1 MELDNLKDL
10 WRDLGQVHTHQND
23 DQQIIRMLQKRSQSP
38 IAKMKRN
45 LLLELIAVIVLYS
58 LTIWYFLQTSG
69 GGYREIAVILFVVG
83 VLFIFYY
90 YKKNRLLGQMQCV
103 TCEVRSNLQQ
113 QLKTLEKYVQ
123 LYFVGG
129 TILAPITYFVTGVI
143 VLLKHSGGDFVP
155 DLTRSEEYII
165 FITVGLLLTVGTYF
179 LNKWYIKKLY
189 GQHIRRLKELLLQ
202 MEETGP

>member
-1 MELDNLKDL
+1 MELDSLKDI
-10 WRDLGQVHTHQND
+10 WRDLDQEASHQKD
-23 DQQIIRMLQKRSQSP
+23 DQQIIRILHKRSQSP
-38 IAKMKRN
+38 IARMKRN
-45 LLLELIAVIVLYS
+45 LLLELIAVVVLYS

-90 YKKNRLLGQMQCV
+90 SKKNRLLGQMQCV

-123 LYFVGG
+123 FYFVGG
-129 TILAPITYFVTGVI
+129 TILTPVTYFVTGVI
-143 VLLKHSGGDFVP
+143 VLLKHADGDFVAEF
-155 DLTRSEEYII
+155 TRSEEYAI
-165 FITVGLLLTVGTYF
+165 FITIGLLLTVGTYF

-189 GQHIRRLKELLLQ
+189 GQHIRRLKELLNQ
-202 MEETGP
+202 MEERDL